1 MNIKNMVLDD
11 KKMVLNCQAGH
22 LEDFG
27 LLYEKYI
34 KKIYDFIYYK
44 TTHKETAEDLTSQ
57 TFFKALEKINTFNAG
72 QGAFAA
78 WLYQIAR
85 HNIIDYYRAKKN
97 DANIEDVWDLAGD
110 EDLDRDLDN
119 KEKLKQIKKYI
130 VKLNAGQREIIIMRV
145 WQEMSYREISEIT
158 GKSEDVCRM
167 SFSRAIK
174 KLKQEMPL
182 MVFLFFI
189 FFRAH

>member
-72 QGAFAA
+72 HGAFAA